1 MSHHRN
7 LTSSL
12 CLHAKDEITVPLQIS
27 TLIMT
32 DNYEGREEGRKVDLS
47 AWVHDAVLHV
57 QNDKVIQA
65 LLMLLL

>member
-1 MSHHRN
+1 
-7 LTSSL
+7 
-12 CLHAKDEITVPLQIS
+12 
-27 TLIMT
+27 MT